1 MHELRW
7 LLVCALPAIVAG
19 ALAFPVGLLGGLWL
33 GPRVPAPV
41 HARAVTGLLLALGVG
56 SIVAGLAA

>member
-1 MHELRW
+1 
-7 LLVCALPAIVAG
+7 
-19 ALAFPVGLLGGLWL
+19 
-33 GPRVPAPV
+33 VPAPV